1 MKKII
6 SLIIILFLSGC
17 NAPDKAAPLEK
28 PVVLSAA
35 FEEAFQRGLDA
46 AKNKEWETALTYF
59 KAAAQETP
67 SYPPLI
73 FNLGLAH
80 KNLGRRLAALSWF
93 KAYLKAVPDSPRAQ
107 ALEPEIAALKSDLE
121 YAARE
126 IFRQAV
132 LAMAE
137 LPVEPSNHRE
147 YALGFIRHY
156 LACAGE
162 IDYAVEVTK
171 RYCSLV
177 CPDNPRA
184 EALAQYTEQLAEEG
198 DYIKA
203 LEISPGQRHSDNS
216 ADKVNAA
223 KAIALAQ
230 EVDAAR
236 IYNINSPIYDLKSC
250 FVLIRHQ
257 EAKDIPV
264 YLANLAEEYLSY
276 LRRIEA
282 VNSPSDLTR
291 KVSKKFDANE
301 MGVTELGSQLI

>member
-1 MKKII
+1 MNKII
-6 SLIIILFLSGC
+6 SFIIILFLSGC
-17 NAPDKAAPLEK
+17 NAPDKASPLEE

-35 FEEAFQRGLDA
+35 FEEAFHQGLEA
-46 AKNKEWETALTYF
+46 AKNKEWETALSYF

-67 SYPPLI
+67 YYPPLL
-73 FNLGLAH
+73 FNLGLTH
-80 KNLGRRLAALSWF
+80 KNLGHRLAAFGWF
-93 KAYLKAVPDSPRAQ
+93 KAYLKAAPDSPQAQ
-107 ALEPEIAALKSDLE
+107 AVELEVAALKSDLE

-132 LAMAE
+132 LAMTE

-147 YALGFIRHY
+147 YAFVFVRHY

-177 CPDNPRA
+177 CPDDPRS
-184 EALAQYTEQLAEEG
+184 EALAQYAKQLAEEG
-198 DYIKA
+198 DHSNA
-203 LEISPGQRHSDNS
+203 LEIIPDQRYFGNS
-216 ADKVNAA
+216 EDKMNAA

-230 EVDAAR
+230 EADAAR

-250 FVLIRHQ
+250 FALIRRE

-264 YLANLAEEYLSY
+264 YLANLAKEYLSY

-282 VNSPSDLTR
+282 
-291 KVSKKFDANE
+291 K
-301 MGVTELGSQLI
+301 

>member
-1 MKKII
+1 MRKII
-6 SLIIILFLSGC
+6 SLIIIVFLSGC
-17 NAPDKAAPLEK
+17 NARDKAIPLEK

-46 AKNKEWETALTYF
+46 AKNKEWETALSYF

-67 SYPPLI
+67 YYPPLL
-73 FNLGLAH
+73 FNLGLTH
-80 KNLGRRLAALSWF
+80 KNLGHRLAALSWF

-121 YAARE
+121 DAARE

-171 RYCSLV
+171 RYCSLA
-177 CPDNPRA
+177 CPDDPRA
-184 EALAQYTEQLAEEG
+184 EALSQYAKQLAEEG
-198 DYIKA
+198 DNLKA
-203 LEISPGQRHSDNS
+203 FEISQRHS
-216 ADKVNAA
+216 A

-250 FVLIRHQ
+250 FVLIRRE
-257 EAKDIPV
+257 EANDIPV

-276 LRRIEA
+276 LRMIEA
-282 VNSPSDLTR
+282 VNSPS
-291 KVSKKFDANE
+291 
-301 MGVTELGSQLI
+301 G

>member
-1 MKKII
+1 MKEII

-17 NAPDKAAPLEK
+17 SAPDKAIPLEK
-28 PVVLSAA
+28 PVVLSAV

-46 AKNKEWETALTYF
+46 ARNKEWEAALTYF
-59 KAAAQETP
+59 KAAAQEMP
-67 SYPPLI
+67 YYPPLI

-80 KNLGRRLAALSWF
+80 KNLGHRLAALSWF
-93 KAYLKAVPDSPRAQ
+93 KAYLKAVPDSPQAQ

-156 LACAGE
+156 LARAGE

-171 RYCSLV
+171 SYCSLV
-177 CPDNPRA
+177 CPDDPRA
-184 EALAQYTEQLAEEG
+184 EALAQYAKQLAEEG
-198 DYIKA
+198 DY
-203 LEISPGQRHSDNS
+203 L
-216 ADKVNAA
+216 KVNAS

-230 EVDAAR
+230 ELDAPR

-250 FVLIRHQ
+250 FVLIRRQ

-282 VNSPSDLTR
+282 
-291 KVSKKFDANE
+291 KIEEKKEEKGEVKIF
-301 MGVTELGSQLI
+301 

>member
-1 MKKII
+1 MSKII

-17 NAPDKAAPLEK
+17 NAPDKASPLEE

-35 FEEAFQRGLDA
+35 FEEAFHQGLEA
-46 AKNKEWETALTYF
+46 AKNKEWETALSYF

-67 SYPPLI
+67 YYPPLI

-80 KNLGRRLAALSWF
+80 KNLGHRLAALSWF
-93 KAYLKAVPDSPRAQ
+93 KAYLKAVPDSPQAQ
-107 ALEPEIAALKSDLE
+107 ALEPEIAVLKSDLE

-126 IFRQAV
+126 IFHQAV

-171 RYCSLV
+171 SYCSLS
-177 CPDNPRA
+177 CPDDPRA
-184 EALAQYTEQLAEEG
+184 EALARYAKQLAEEG
-198 DYIKA
+198 DYLKA
-203 LEISPGQRHSDNS
+203 IEISQRHSDNS

-223 KAIALAQ
+223 KAISLAQ
-230 EVDAAR
+230 ELDAPR

-250 FVLIRHQ
+250 FVLIRRE
-257 EAKDIPV
+257 EANDIPV

-276 LRRIEA
+276 LRMIEA
-282 VNSPSDLTR
+282 VNSPI
-291 KVSKKFDANE
+291 A
-301 MGVTELGSQLI
+301 

>member
-17 NAPDKAAPLEK
+17 NAPDKATSLEK
-28 PVVLSAA
+28 PAVLSVA
-35 FEEAFQRGLDA
+35 FEEAFQHGLAA
-46 AKNKEWETALTYF
+46 AKNKEWETALSYF
-59 KAAAQETP
+59 NAAAQETP
-67 SYPPLI
+67 YYPPLL

-80 KNLGRRLAALSWF
+80 KNLGHRLAALSWF
-93 KAYLKAVPDSPRAQ
+93 KAYLKAAPDSPQAQ

-121 YAARE
+121 SAARE

-171 RYCSLV
+171 RYCSLA
-177 CPDNPRA
+177 CPDDPRA
-184 EALAQYTEQLAEEG
+184 DALAQYAKQLAEEG
-198 DYIKA
+198 DY
-203 LEISPGQRHSDNS
+203 LR
-216 ADKVNAA
+216 VNAA

-230 EVDAAR
+230 EVDAPR

-250 FVLIRHQ
+250 FVLIRRQ

-282 VNSPSDLTR
+282 VNSPID
-291 KVSKKFDANE
+291 
-301 MGVTELGSQLI
+301 

>member
-6 SLIIILFLSGC
+6 LLIIILFLSGC
-17 NAPDKAAPLEK
+17 NASNKTSPLEE

-35 FEEAFQRGLDA
+35 FEEAFHQGLEA
-46 AKNKEWETALTYF
+46 AKNKEWETALSYF
-59 KAAAQETP
+59 KAAAQEAP

-80 KNLGRRLAALSWF
+80 KNLGHRLAALSWF

-121 YAARE
+121 SAARE

-171 RYCSLV
+171 RYCSLA
-177 CPDNPRA
+177 CPDDPRA
-184 EALAQYTEQLAEEG
+184 DALAQYAKQLAEEG
-198 DYIKA
+198 DYLKA
-203 LEISPGQRHSDNS
+203 LEINPGQRHSD
-216 ADKVNAA
+216 

-230 EVDAAR
+230 ELDAPR

-250 FVLIRHQ
+250 FVLIRRQ

-282 VNSPSDLTR
+282 VNSPID
-291 KVSKKFDANE
+291 
-301 MGVTELGSQLI
+301 